1 MTFSLGTALWV
12 PCEVMPG
19 PLPTERMVLVE
30 GKHLSWYGFTDEANL
45 ERPIENGATRIR
57 AHVVKV
63 EGSQVTIKLQ
73 GSSPTTSAVSGP
85 EEEIAADAVEG

>member
-1 MTFSLGTALWV
+1 MLPRNSPLRVRNAREKPLGNAREKLPAQGGECSREMT
-12 PCEVMPG
+12 
-19 PLPTERMVLVE
+19 
-30 GKHLSWYGFTDEANL
+30 
-45 ERPIENGATRIR
+45 ENGTTHIR